1 MIRFGIDPGTTG
13 AIAALRDG
21 ELIEVHDMP
30 VTVGVDPA
38 LLVDLLCSRHW
49 HTTVDVAVV
58 EDQHAMPKNGSQGN
72 FSMGRS
78 FGIVLGCLASAGI
91 PVVTVSPAKWKREMR
106 VTADKGTS
114 RRRACELWPSMADSF
129 KRVKD
134 DGRAEAALIARW
146 HHESRQA

>member
-1 MIRFGIDPGTTG
+1 MIRLGIDPGTSG
-13 AIAALRDG
+13 AIAVLRDG
-21 ELIEVHDMP
+21 ELLEVHDAP

-38 LLVDLLCSRHW
+38 LLANLLCTIGASSIGM
-49 HTTVDVAVV
+49 AVV

-91 PVVTVSPAKWKREMR
+91 PVVTVSPARWKRDMR

-114 RRRACELWPSMADSF
+114 RRRACELWPTSADCF

-146 HHESRQA
+146 HHEKGEPS